1 MLPGWKYEQARTEA
15 DFYGQVR
22 ILRVEEGAATP
33 GEVRV
38 EADVVRVF
46 RGFGNFPLKS
56 TLNFQVSVL
65 TGKEPEIPI
74 GGTLWT
80 NYQDLRRADYLEVFL
95 NGNSQEC
102 SIALWQ
108 VWIIAAPTDEPT
120 VPLVF

>member
-1 MLPGWKYEQARTEA
+1 MSEEIVVLPGWKYKQARTEA

-22 ILRVEEGAATP
+22 ILRVEEGVATP
-33 GEVRV
+33 GKIRV

-65 TGKEPEIPI
+65 TGEEPEIPI

-80 NYQDLRRADYLEVFL
+80 
-95 NGNSQEC
+95 
-102 SIALWQ
+102 
-108 VWIIAAPTDEPT
+108 
-120 VPLVF
+120 